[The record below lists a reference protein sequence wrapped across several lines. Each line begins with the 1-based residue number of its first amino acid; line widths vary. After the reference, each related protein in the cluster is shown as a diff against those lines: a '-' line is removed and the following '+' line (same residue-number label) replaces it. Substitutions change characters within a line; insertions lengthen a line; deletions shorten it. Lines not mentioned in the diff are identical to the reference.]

1 MTEIAQAIAPTVIQI
16 AKDIALAETT
26 PVALVGLILSV
37 LSNTNEDSSSQPSTE
52 KEKEKGKEKEK
63 KTSSED
69 KKDAKPKKNYCN

>member
-1 MTEIAQAIAPTVIQI
+1 MTEIALAIAPTVNQI

-37 LSNTNEDSSSQPSTE
+37 LSNTNEEPSSEPSTE
-52 KEKEKGKEKEK
+52 KEKEKGKEK
-63 KTSSED
+63 KTSSKD

>member
-1 MTEIAQAIAPTVIQI
+1 MTEIALAIAPTVNQI

-37 LSNTNEDSSSQPSTE
+37 LSNTNEEPSSEPSTE
-52 KEKEKGKEKEK
+52 KEKEKEEQ
-63 KTSSED
+63 SSED